1 MHQLSHNYQVLL
13 ITHLPQ
19 IAIMADQHFMIDKV
33 VEGQKTETKV
43 RDLDASERLKE
54 IARMLSGD
62 ETSKISIEN
71 AQEMMENALKIKS
84 LS

>member
-1 MHQLSHNYQVLL
+1 MKV
-13 ITHLPQ
+13 
-19 IAIMADQHFMIDKV
+19 MAFVGSPRKGSNVDILIDKV
-33 VEGQKTETKV
+33 IEGQKTETKV
-43 RDLDASERLKE
+43 RTLNSSERQKE

-71 AQEMMENALKIKS
+71 AQEMMENAQKFKA